1 MEIPSTCSEIPAA
14 LRRAR
19 RKEHAQHPH
28 SERAFKG
35 IKSVPIGRAS
45 DVFEYEVP
53 ASPTRRCINMDELY
67 VPWQHGRSRWRWG
80 KYAALAVAV
89 VAVWTALAML
99 ETT

>member
-53 ASPTRRCINMDELY
+53 AFLRA
-67 VPWQHGRSRWRWG
+67 G
-80 KYAALAVAV
+80 ALT
-89 VAVWTALAML
+89 WTSYMYPGSTSGPVGGGASTLL
-99 ETT
+99 LLWL